1 MNRSMLAG
9 AALIAGM
16 AIAVPMLAYSAADT
30 PGPLA
35 EATTGGQ
42 GDDPGPGGWHRGG
55 WGPMGMHGWM
65 HGMMHGMMNRSPQ
78 QRCEERRARR
88 AGIIAYVVAKLDLKP
103 EQKPLL
109 DRVQVIAQ
117 AAGDKERQLCASLKS
132 AGQATLLDRIN
143 RREQFLAARLQ
154 ALQEAR
160 PALEQFYQA
169 LTPEQKAI
177 VDHPF
182 RH

>member
-9 AALIAGM
+9 AALIAGV
-16 AIAVPMLAYSAADT
+16 AIAAPMLAYSAADT

-35 EATTGGQ
+35 QAAAGGQ
-42 GDDPGPGGWHRGG
+42 GDDPGPDGWHRGG
-55 WGPMGMHGWM
+55 WGPMGPPGW
-65 HGMMHGMMNRSPQ
+65 MHGMMNRSPQ
-78 QRCEERRARR
+78 QRCEERLARR

-103 EQKPLL
+103 EQKPLF
-109 DRVQVIAQ
+109 DRLQAIAQ

-132 AGQATLLDRIN
+132 AGQATMLDRIN
-143 RREQFLAARLQ
+143 RREQFLSVRLQ